1 MFLDE
6 KKENSSIDNK
16 MQTGFSKFLKC
27 LNLYL
32 DLDLF
37 DDLII
42 YKDSQVKIYGSV
54 ILENGAI
61 IHVTSSYHS
70 KAWFSN
76 IFILMNSKESNDY
89 QSD

>member
-6 KKENSSIDNK
+6 KKEDSSIDDK
-16 MQTGFSKFLKC
+16 MQTGFSKFLEC

-42 YKDSQVKIYGSV
+42 YENSQIKIYGSV
-54 ILENGAI
+54 TLKNSII
-61 IHVTSSYHS
+61 IHATSSYHG
-70 KAWFSN
+70 KA
-76 IFILMNSKESNDY
+76 
-89 QSD
+89 

>member
-1 MFLDE
+1 MFLDK
-6 KKENSSIDNK
+6 KKEDSFIDDK
-16 MQTGFSKFLKC
+16 MQTGFSKFLEC

-37 DDLII
+37 NDLII
-42 YKDSQVKIYGSV
+42 YEDSQVKIYGS
-54 ILENGAI
+54 ITLKNNAI
-61 IHVTSSYHS
+61 IHATNSYHD

-76 IFILMNSKESNDY
+76 IFILINSEESNDY